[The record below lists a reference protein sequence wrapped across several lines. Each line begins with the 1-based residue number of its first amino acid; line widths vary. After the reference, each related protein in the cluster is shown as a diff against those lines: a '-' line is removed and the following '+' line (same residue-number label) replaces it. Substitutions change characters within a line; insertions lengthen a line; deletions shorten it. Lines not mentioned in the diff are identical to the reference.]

1 MVSQI
6 DPSLQRQAA
15 CRMFA
20 LGTILVVGVG
30 RRSFVGLSADCAFAG
45 MVRNVP
51 GNTGFVVGCY
61 VLCLLG

>member
-1 MVSQI
+1 
-6 DPSLQRQAA
+6 
-15 CRMFA
+15 MFA